1 MVFTE
6 QSIFIP
12 ALAIGRFASTLPP
25 SEGGQIMKT
34 LRFGVALCLCT
45 LAGLRADILYQGV
58 PFGLTVN
65 SVPGVVVEA
74 PFAFLPATLTL
85 LTGDQAYN
93 SSFGSYGSLQLV
105 TKAPIL
111 FGAGAYGGSFLYWTS
126 TNALSSGASVDSATS
141 YEPTVQAVSGYYG
154 WKYINGADTYYGWAQ
169 VNTSNNTITG
179 VAVNTTPGASIE
191 VGAVP
196 EPSTWLL
203 FVLGAVFLVPL
214 RRFKSI

>member
-1 MVFTE
+1 
-6 QSIFIP
+6 
-12 ALAIGRFASTLPP
+12 
-25 SEGGQIMKT
+25 MKT
-34 LRFGVALCLCT
+34 LLFGVTLGLCT
-45 LAGLRADILYQGV
+45 LTGLRADILYQGQ

-105 TKAPIL
+105 TNDPIL

-126 TNALSSGASVDSATS
+126 TNALASGTSVDSTVA
-141 YEPTVQAVSGYYG
+141 YEPTTQAVSGYYG
-154 WKYINGADTYYGWAQ
+154 WKFVAGADTYYGWAQ

-179 VAVNTTPGASIE
+179 VAVNTTPGASII

-196 EPSTWLL
+196 EPSTCLL
-203 FVLGAVFLVPL
+203 LAGTGAFFLVM
-214 RRFKSI
+214 RRRRHDQASKDF

>member
-1 MVFTE
+1 
-6 QSIFIP
+6 
-12 ALAIGRFASTLPP
+12 
-25 SEGGQIMKT
+25 MKT
-34 LRFGVALCLCT
+34 LLFGVALFLCT
-45 LAGLRADILYQGV
+45 LTGMRAGILYQGQ

-65 SVPGVVVEA
+65 SIPGVVVEA

-105 TKAPIL
+105 TNAPIL
-111 FGAGAYGGSFLYWTS
+111 FGAGAYGGAFLYWTS
-126 TNALSSGASVDSATS
+126 TSALSYGASVDSTVA

-154 WKYINGADTYYGWAQ
+154 WKYVDGAATYYGWAQ

-179 VAVNTTPGASIE
+179 VAVNTTPGAPVT

-196 EPSTWLL
+196 EPATWLL
-203 FVLGAVFLVPL
+203 LAGTGTFFMVL
-214 RRFKSI
+214 RRLRRRC